1 MPPSLTPSIIT
12 AWLACPHSLT
22 LHRLEHEG
30 EIEKADE
37 PRSAFSRL
45 VQNKGEHHERE
56 CLEALRARFG
66 NSAIFEPPL
75 LNKSAESFE
84 AYLGRVTLPDLQAF
98 KGLYQIPL
106 AHDGMR
112 GIADFLITVDDAGQ
126 PLETF
131 MPIDAKLARKEAKP
145 GHVLQLCFYA
155 DAVEAITGKR
165 PEGVRIWLGKGGAD
179 AMEEIRLDEIAGYWR
194 HVRAD
199 LASLLEA
206 TAPEETRPEPCDHCA
221 FCKFQDRCEG
231 EWREADSLHYVASL
245 TRRDREK
252 LSAAGI
258 ASRGALASSTGEVK
272 RFDAARLARLRL
284 QARLQVEARPD
295 SCVEVA
301 VSTDTPVHVLPATE
315 GEGALRGF
323 PQLPPEDAGDV
334 YVDYEGHPF
343 FTVQE
348 GLIFLIG
355 LLYRNDAGDWVYE
368 PRWAHSK
375 ADEAEQM
382 RRLAVWFEHR
392 RAQHPDMHVYH
403 YNHTERS
410 TITTILDASDAP
422 DAVVETLKTLL
433 SEGIFVDLY
442 TVVRQSLVVGVESYG
457 LKTIER
463 VAGYDRAGALQF
475 AVLPLPQGDEADEA
489 LARGS
494 DVVLK
499 YEDYAHGTHLT
510 EAQRDALLAS
520 IAHYNLR
527 DLEALVVVVGWLRA
541 LCPEEVQWVRPT
553 PPEES
558 ENVPLEV
565 VARLQETDGTQG
577 EHLMAEVLSYY
588 KREKSAHDMQ
598 IRVTLDGHEDDLR
611 DDEEALVGLQWVEG
625 SKKWRKY
632 REIEVHIGAQVAH
645 TDFFAEKE
653 TLRYW
658 GEQAYPSSFELS
670 NGDAAKRIVRAKWE
684 IGRSVS
690 AAPSCVVLDGYV
702 HPGKKPESLR
712 EQAQKRL
719 DTGSFSTLAGNLL
732 LRTAAPA
739 PSGGYAAQPDAIASH
754 ILQLDEGAIVP
765 IQGPPGTG
773 KTWMGAELA
782 LRLINAGKTIG
793 IVAMSHAAATHLL
806 SELCHKAEYTSL
818 RIAHKTSQETVEGV
832 TPLDKEPSPDEM
844 KSYNVFVGTPWF
856 FAGKVFPQHPVD
868 FLFVDEAGQF
878 ALADALAV
886 SRGARSMVLLGD
898 PLQLPQVMQA
908 VHPEGVGVSVLEHM
922 LAGEPLVTPD
932 RGLLLETTYRMHPD
946 VCAFIS
952 RYIYQGRLQSDA
964 RCAEQTIHR
973 FGTGLRHR
981 LMNHEGC
988 SERSDDE
995 VAEVVAMA
1003 RQLLGTTWTHTQAE
1017 GPKPMTA
1024 ADVLVVAPY
1033 NAQRRAIRA
1042 ALDSDPRTAGVRVGT
1057 VDKFQGQEAPAVIF
1071 SMTASSAA
1079 DIPRGADFLFDRN
1092 RLNVAISRAR
1102 CLAVIVVN
1110 KALLNSRPRD
1120 IEQMRLISTL
1130 CSAVHAGTP
1139 FPVDPFM

>member
-22 LHRLEHEG
+22 LHRLEHEKK
-30 EIEKADE
+30 IEKADE

-45 VQNKGEHHERE
+45 VRNKGEHHERE

-66 NSAIFEPPL
+66 TSAIFEPPL

-84 AYLGRVTLPDLQAF
+84 VYLGRVTLPDLQAF

-106 AHDGMR
+106 AHDGMQ

-179 AMEEIRLDEIAGYWR
+179 AMEEIRLDEIEGYWR
-194 HVRAD
+194 QVRAD

-221 FCKFQDRCEG
+221 FCKYQGRCEG
-231 EWREADSLHYVASL
+231 EWREEDSLHFVASL

-301 VSTDTPVHVLPATE
+301 VSTDTPVHVLPVTE

-375 ADEAEQM
+375 ADEVEQM

-410 TITTILDASDAP
+410 TITSILDASDAP

-494 DVVLK
+494 DAVLK
-499 YEDYAHGTHLT
+499 YEKYAHGTHLT

-553 PPEES
+553 PPGES

-611 DDEEALVGLQWVEG
+611 DDEEALVGLKWVEG
-625 SKKWRKY
+625 ALESQDNGKRL
-632 REIEVHIGAQVAH
+632 IEAHIGHQAIKDDVW
-645 TDFFAEKE
+645 KE
-653 TLRYW
+653 SVTVKYSG
-658 GEQAYPSSFELS
+658 GEQFPCKLTLKNVDRERRVVRTEWP
-670 NGDAAKRIVRAKWE
+670 GDRPA
-684 IGRSVS
+684 S
-690 AAPSCVVLDGYV
+690 AAPEVVVLDGYRFAK
-702 HPGKKPESLR
+702 PKPESLQ

-719 DTGSFSTLAGNLL
+719 DTGSFSPLAGNLL
-732 LRTAAPA
+732 MRTAAPA
-739 PSGGYAAQPDAIASH
+739 PSGGHAAQPDAIASH
-754 ILQLDEGAIVP
+754 ILQLDEGAVVP

-793 IVAMSHAAATHLL
+793 IVAMSHDAAKNLAFTHRD
-806 SELCHKAEYTSL
+806 SRDEPRRFEKSRDHTSS
-818 RIAHKTSQETVEGV
+818 TGNQSG
-832 TPLDKEPSPDEM
+832 
-844 KSYNVFVGTPWF
+844 
-856 FAGKVFPQHPVD
+856 
-868 FLFVDEAGQF
+868 
-878 ALADALAV
+878 
-886 SRGARSMVLLGD
+886 RGRQSSHG
-898 PLQLPQVMQA
+898 PQV
-908 VHPEGVGVSVLEHM
+908 
-922 LAGEPLVTPD
+922 
-932 RGLLLETTYRMHPD
+932 
-946 VCAFIS
+946 
-952 RYIYQGRLQSDA
+952 
-964 RCAEQTIHR
+964 
-973 FGTGLRHR
+973 
-981 LMNHEGC
+981 
-988 SERSDDE
+988 
-995 VAEVVAMA
+995 
-1003 RQLLGTTWTHTQAE
+1003 
-1017 GPKPMTA
+1017 
-1024 ADVLVVAPY
+1024 
-1033 NAQRRAIRA
+1033 QR
-1042 ALDSDPRTAGVRVGT
+1042 
-1057 VDKFQGQEAPAVIF
+1057 
-1071 SMTASSAA
+1071 
-1079 DIPRGADFLFDRN
+1079 
-1092 RLNVAISRAR
+1092 
-1102 CLAVIVVN
+1102 
-1110 KALLNSRPRD
+1110 
-1120 IEQMRLISTL
+1120 
-1130 CSAVHAGTP
+1130 
-1139 FPVDPFM
+1139 